1 MPLAQ
6 TQHMRPGGIQDAN
19 SSNEHHSPVDTDL
32 EDPAIGKKP
41 RLMPAMPR
49 PPRLTRQNADKLKRV
64 LAKVNIVLPS
74 LTEARTLFTAKD
86 SPYISAAFL
95 MSLVDSIQTLEKDA
109 HDINLLL
116 QHKEDDGTSM
126 DLHTRVQD
134 HLHTA
139 DQKVRFVATLR
150 RRTEGSML
158 YLNEIMNL
166 KEDADVQFIIN
177 LRGVTPQVCHV

>member
-1 MPLAQ
+1 
-6 TQHMRPGGIQDAN
+6 MRPGGIQDAN
-19 SSNEHHSPVDTDL
+19 SSNEHHSPVDKGL

-41 RLMPAMPR
+41 RLMPVMPR

-116 QHKEDDGTSM
+116 QHKEDDGTAM
-126 DLHTRVQD
+126 DLRTRVHG
-134 HLHTA
+134 HLDCA
-139 DQKVRFVATLR
+139 ECKLRFVGTLK
-150 RRTEGSML
+150 SS
-158 YLNEIMNL
+158 YAASVFFLNKIL
-166 KEDADVQFIIN
+166 GEDSDDAQFMV
-177 LRGVTPQVCHV
+177 RVR

>member
-1 MPLAQ
+1 MSKPLPQ

-41 RLMPAMPR
+41 RLMPVMPR
-49 PPRLTRQNADKLKRV
+49 PPRLTRQNADKLRRV

-86 SPYISAAFL
+86 SPYISAAFV
-95 MSLVDSIQTLEKDA
+95 MSLVDSTQTLEKDA

-116 QHKEDDGTSM
+116 QHKEDDGTAM
-126 DLHTRVQD
+126 DLRTRVQG
-134 HLHTA
+134 HLDCAECKLRFAGTLKSSYA
-139 DQKVRFVATLR
+139 LSVVFLNKILGEDDDDAQFMVRVR
-150 RRTEGSML
+150 
-158 YLNEIMNL
+158 
-166 KEDADVQFIIN
+166 
-177 LRGVTPQVCHV
+177 